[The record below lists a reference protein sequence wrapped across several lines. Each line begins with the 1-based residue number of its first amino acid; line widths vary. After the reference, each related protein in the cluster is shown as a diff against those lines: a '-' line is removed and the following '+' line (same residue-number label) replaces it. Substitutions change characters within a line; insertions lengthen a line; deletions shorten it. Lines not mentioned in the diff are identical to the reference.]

1 MKYHCKDKNNKTLSI
16 HKSVEDAYK
25 AREVWLHTRE
35 LIWIADSTGRLLSA
49 NEVFKAAVNIW
60 LEESK

>member
-1 MKYHCKDKNNKTLSI
+1 MKYHCRDRENRTLSI
-16 HKSVEDAYK
+16 HSSVEKAYK

-35 LIWIADSTGRLLSA
+35 LIWISDNTGRLLTA
-49 NEVFKAAVNIW
+49 NEVFQAAVNLW

>member
-1 MKYHCKDKNNKTLSI
+1 MTYHCKDKNNKTLST
-16 HKSVEDAYK
+16 HNSVEKAYK

-35 LIWIADSTGRLLSA
+35 LVWISDNTGRLLSA
-49 NEVFKAAVNIW
+49 NEVFKAAVNLK